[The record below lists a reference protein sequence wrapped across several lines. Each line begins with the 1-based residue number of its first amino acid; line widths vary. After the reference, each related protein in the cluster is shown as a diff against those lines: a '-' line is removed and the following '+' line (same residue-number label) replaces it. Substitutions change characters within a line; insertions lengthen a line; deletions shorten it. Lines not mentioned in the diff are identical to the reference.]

1 MVALDRRFPHIFNSK
16 HDLETHLGQSGEESL
31 AELGDPE
38 PSRPK
43 SAENGS
49 DASQN
54 RSLVPESCTIATKK
68 REKR

>member
-1 MVALDRRFPHIFNSK
+1 MAAEVAVD
-16 HDLETHLGQSGEESL
+16 QSGEESL
-31 AELGDPE
+31 AEQGDPE

>member
-1 MVALDRRFPHIFNSK
+1 MYS
-16 HDLETHLGQSGEESL
+16 
-31 AELGDPE
+31 DPE

-54 RSLVPESCTIATKK
+54 RSLLPESCTIATKK
-68 REKR
+68 NWENGSEALSRRKRH